1 MLGAGLLGLAAA
13 CTSGSPSPSPTGT
26 PTPRPTPLGRL
37 EQRIE
42 GKVLRPG
49 SAAYKRAARLYD
61 PRYDGMAHPIA
72 VAQVQSAEDVAAC
85 VRWATE
91 ASTPLHVRA
100 GGHSYGGWSSGPGLV
115 VDLRGLDDVQVSGST
130 ATIGGGALLAPV
142 YGGVAAHGMALAA
155 GSCPTVG
162 LSGLTLGGGVGV
174 LSRAYGLTC
183 DAVRGA
189 TVVTA
194 DGELQQAGP
203 DLLWAL
209 RGGGGSFGVVTS
221 WEMAL
226 RPAPKVVT
234 FFLGWGLAQGPEVLA
249 AWQEWMRHA
258 DRRLWSTCK
267 LLSGKRSR
275 ALVAGTWIGPPNE
288 LFAQLAPLLR
298 GLPKPPVRSA
308 KTLTYADAMLFEA
321 GCGGVKTTACVKA
334 ALAPPL
340 RQAFTATSLV
350 LQAPLTEVDAA
361 VSAARRAAT
370 VKGLVEGGL
379 SFDALGGAV
388 ADVAPAASAFP
399 WRTALAT
406 VQVTATWQTGRAKEF
421 DAYVRGVRTQLAPHL
436 GPAAYSNYADAAITD
451 YTSAYWGAN
460 YPRLQQLK
468 RELDPQDVFSWPQS
482 VRPAG

>member
-13 CTSGSPSPSPTGT
+13 CTSGSSPSPSASGT
-26 PTPRPTPLGRL
+26 PSPRLTPLGRL
-37 EQRIE
+37 EERIE
-42 GKVLRPG
+42 GTVLRPG
-49 SAAYKRAARLYD
+49 SAGYNRAARLYD
-61 PRYDGMAHPIA
+61 PKFDGMAHPVA

-85 VRWATE
+85 VRWANE
-91 ASTPLHVRA
+91 AAMPLHVRA

-115 VDLRGLDDVQVSGST
+115 IDLRRLGDVQVAGST

-142 YGGVAAHGMALAA
+142 YAEVAAHGKALAA

-162 LSGLTLGGGVGV
+162 MSGLTLGGGVGG

-189 TVVTA
+189 KVVTA
-194 DGELQQAGP
+194 DGEIRQADG

-209 RGGGGSFGVVTS
+209 RGGGGSFGIVTS

-226 RPAPKVVT
+226 RTAPKVVT
-234 FFLGWGLAQGPEVLA
+234 FFLGWDLRHGPAVLA

-275 ALVAGTWIGPPNE
+275 ALVAGTWIGPPTE

-298 GLPKPPVRSA
+298 GLPKPPIRNA
-308 KTLTYADAMLFEA
+308 KTRSYGEAMLFEA
-321 GCGGVKTTACVKA
+321 GCAGVTTTSCVQA
-334 ALAPPL
+334 ALAPPK
-340 RQAFTATSLV
+340 RQAFAATSLV
-350 LQAPLTEVDAA
+350 LQAPLAQVDVAA
-361 VSAARRAAT
+361 AAARRAAS

-388 ADVAPAASAFP
+388 ADVAPSASAFP

-406 VQVTATWQTGRAKEF
+406 VQVTATWDKGPAKRY
-421 DAYVRGVRTQLAPHL
+421 DAYVRGVRAELVPL
-436 GPAAYSNYADAAITD
+436 VGRAAYSNYADAAITD
-451 YTSAYWGAN
+451 YASAYWGAN
-460 YPRLQQLK
+460 YPRLQQVK
-468 RELDPQDVFSWPQS
+468 RAVDPDDVFSWPQS
-482 VRPAG
+482 VRT